1 MKQGDRQQN
10 KKKHDNTKH
19 DSIKQAGKQENIR
32 KKGAN
37 REFAAVTY
45 MFLLMFLLMMAY
57 FAYFQVFRSE
67 DVINSPY
74 NKRQDTFSEHV
85 VRGEIISADEKTLA
99 QTIVNED
106 GSESRYYPYGAMFA
120 HAVGYDV
127 NGKAGIESF
136 ANFNLLRSHAFFME
150 QILNGIQD
158 QKSPGDNVITTLNY
172 ELQKAAYDALGD
184 RNGAVI
190 VIEPSTGKILA
201 MVSKPDFNPNS
212 ISQDWDSIISDENN
226 SVLLNRV
233 TQGLYPPGSTFKI
246 FTTLEYIRE
255 NPDYAGYS
263 YECTGSITEED
274 LEIHCA
280 GGGVHGQEDL
290 ISSFANSCNT
300 SYANIGRSLDKS
312 SFAKLCN
319 SLLFNTDLPI
329 AYPYKHSSFVL
340 NGETGNTMAMQTAI
354 GQGETLMTPLHM
366 ALITCAIANDGT
378 LMNPYVLDHTENYK
392 GVVVKNYKPS
402 AYGVIFNSS
411 ECALLSEYME
421 RVVTEGTAKRLSGE
435 AYTAA
440 GKTGSA
446 EYSNDK
452 SSTHAWFTG
461 YAYTEEKGKLAVTVI
476 VEGGGSGSKA
486 AVPIAKAVFDTY
498 FQ

>member
-1 MKQGDRQQN
+1 MKQDN
-10 KKKHDNTKH
+10 KTQSSKKQSGT
-19 DSIKQAGKQENIR
+19 KQES
-32 KKGAN
+32 KKPN
-37 REFAAVTY
+37 REFAAITY
-45 MFLLMFLLMMAY
+45 MFLGMFLLMMGY
-57 FAYFQVFRSE
+57 FVYFMVFRSE

-74 NKRQDTFSEHV
+74 NKRQDTFAEHV
-85 VRGEIISADEKTLA
+85 VRGEIVSADGKTLA

-106 GSESRYYPYGAMFA
+106 GSESRYYPYGSMFA

-127 NGKAGIESF
+127 NGKSGIESF

-158 QKSPGDNVITTLNY
+158 EKNPGDNVITTLDY
-172 ELQKAAYDALGD
+172 ELQKVAYEALGD
-184 RNGAVI
+184 SDGAVI
-190 VIEPSTGKILA
+190 VMEPSTGKILA
-201 MVSKPDFNPNS
+201 MVSKPDFNPNTVA
-212 ISQDWDSIISDENN
+212 QDWDSIISDENN

-255 NPDYAGYS
+255 HPDYASYS
-263 YECTGSITEED
+263 YECTGSIAEEE

-280 GGGVHGQEDL
+280 GGSVHGLEDL

-300 SYANIGRSLDKS
+300 SYANIGRELDRD
-312 SFAKLCN
+312 SFAKLCE
-319 SLLFNTDLPI
+319 SLLFNTDMPI
-329 AYPYKHSSFVL
+329 AYPYKKSSFVL
-340 NGETGNTMAMQTAI
+340 NGESNTMMAMQTAI
-354 GQGETLMTPLHM
+354 GQGETLVTPLHM
-366 ALITCAIANDGT
+366 ALVTCAVANGGT
-378 LMNPYVLDHTENYK
+378 LMKPYVIDHTENYK
-392 GVVVKNYKPS
+392 GVTVRKYESS
-402 AYGVIFNSS
+402 AYGVILNSA
-411 ECALLSEYME
+411 ECALMREYLE
-421 RVVTEGTAKRLSGE
+421 RVVTEGTASRLSGQ

-452 SSTHAWFTG
+452 STTHAWFTG
-461 YAYTEEKGKLAVTVI
+461 YASTEEKGTIAVTVI
-476 VEGGGSGSKA
+476 VEGGGSGSKV